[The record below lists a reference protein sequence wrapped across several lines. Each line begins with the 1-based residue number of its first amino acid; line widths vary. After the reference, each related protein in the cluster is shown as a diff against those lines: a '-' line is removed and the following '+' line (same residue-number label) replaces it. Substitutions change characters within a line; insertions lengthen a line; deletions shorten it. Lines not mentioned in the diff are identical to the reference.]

1 MLPAMERAFWDGIMA
16 FLLIDY
22 GSFDNLE
29 KKSKLL
35 DDKKKDLIKMFLK
48 VFKNR
53 NDKEELAESIK
64 SILDANMI
72 SNR

>member
-1 MLPAMERAFWDGIMA
+1 MA